1 MSFNKTTIFIL
12 CLGLL
17 FGCKPGKSEQNQNKL
32 SSEKRKE
39 ISGSF
44 TISGAYALY
53 PLVRKWSDDF
63 MKIHSAVK
71 IIITENGT
79 GQGID
84 DLQSKKSLLAM
95 ISRPLTD
102 SELGEGIWT
111 VPVAKDGIA
120 PIVNQKNPYLKRIL
134 DYGLSPEEF
143 LKVFTSEK
151 PVTWGEL
158 LDTSRK
164 DKVLV
169 FRRKDE
175 SGAAD
180 VFAGFLNKE
189 SDDLKGTGVTGDDE
203 MIKSVQN
210 NPLAIGFC
218 NFSYAFNAAT
228 GEQTR
233 DIQIVPADL
242 DYDNKIDRKEIPFSN
257 LEKAH
262 RGLWLGLYPKSLC
275 RELTIGSLGKPGDST
290 VVEFL
295 KYILTEGQ
303 KDVKASGLCELNDVY
318 IGYSID
324 KLK

>member
-32 SSEKRKE
+32 SSEKKKE

-63 MKIHSAVK
+63 MKIHSTVK
-71 IIITENGT
+71 IIITESGT

-164 DKVLV
+164 EKVLV

-180 VFAGFLNKE
+180 VFAEFLNKE

-203 MIKSVQN
+203 MIKSV
-210 NPLAIGFC
+210 
-218 NFSYAFNAAT
+218 
-228 GEQTR
+228 
-233 DIQIVPADL
+233 QIVPADL

-275 RELTIGSLGKPGDST
+275 RELTIGSLGKPSDST

-303 KDVKASGLCELNDVY
+303 KDVKTSGLCELNDVY